1 MGCHGAVCSL
11 FTVANLLSD
20 RGGEPCLVRRY
31 GRCSVS
37 PYRVLQSNR
46 PKISDTVARTRAISW
61 IKLDSIDI
69 WYYTYWVLKVFKIP
83 IRQRTEVDWHVEN
96 LTEFITTNN
105 DVFLPS
111 SKAYIW
117 PFTAS
122 TPEPGVCTF
131 WPPHVQRLGDGCVT
145 AWSLES
151 AGLLPGPRILSGSR
165 TRGKKWDR
173 ADIVPGLGAWTL
185 WPSFH
190 KLYCVDPDNQI
201 VVKWFVI
208 IYYMYLVPITPLL
221 QNLVINMESYEHV
234 D

>member
-11 FTVANLLSD
+11 FTAANLLSD

-46 PKISDTVARTRAISW
+46 PKISDTVARSRAISW
-61 IKLDSIDI
+61 IKLDSIDN
-69 WYYTYWVLKVFKIP
+69 WYFTYIHIDTVFKVFKIP
-83 IRQRTEVDWHVEN
+83 IRQKTEVNWHAEN
-96 LTEFITTNN
+96 LRVFITMT
-105 DVFLPS
+105 FLSLLLKHTFNHFLQAPLVL
-111 SKAYIW
+111 
-117 PFTAS
+117 P
-122 TPEPGVCTF
+122 PPGVCTF

-165 TRGKKWDR
+165 HGKKWDR
-173 ADIVPGLGAWTL
+173 ADIVPGLGAWTP

-190 KLYCVDPDNQI
+190 NLYCVDLERDSNWSALW
-201 VVKWFVI
+201 VA
-208 IYYMYLVPITPLL
+208 
-221 QNLVINMESYEHV
+221 
-234 D
+234 